1 MNRAKGLDRNRRLRQ
16 TPEDR
21 NAWAPGGWSS
31 GESPLKKIALARNV
45 SSQRGVAIPAISA
58 GNNRGNDDDCDN
70 DDALRTSSTAGST
83 IDNKVCNTSTGS
95 TRKGNIRNSPD
106 RTRY

>member
-1 MNRAKGLDRNRRLRQ
+1 MNRAKALRRNQRLRQ

-21 NAWAPGGWSS
+21 KAWSRGGWSS
-31 GESPLKKIALARNV
+31 GESPLKTLALARNV

-58 GNNRGNDDDCDN
+58 GNNRGNDDDCDSN
-70 DDALRTSSTAGST
+70 DALRTSSTAGST
-83 IDNKVCNTSTGS
+83 IDNRVCNTSTGS